1 MFSERTHNWAKIFE
15 LLTGT
20 MKAIAIVLMPEAR
33 AASLDERRLPSTGP
47 QVRSYRTSVHQPTLE
62 TQREWAVA
70 NARIASLNR

>member
-1 MFSERTHNWAKIFE
+1 MFSERIHNWAKIFE

-20 MKAIAIVLMPEAR
+20 MKAIAIVLIPEAG
-33 AASLDERRLPSTGP
+33 ALHSTGP